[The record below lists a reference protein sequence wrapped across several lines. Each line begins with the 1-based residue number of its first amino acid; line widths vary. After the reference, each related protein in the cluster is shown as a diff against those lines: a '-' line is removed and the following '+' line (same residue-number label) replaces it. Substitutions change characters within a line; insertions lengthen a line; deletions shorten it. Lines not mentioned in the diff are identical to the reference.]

1 MRLAPSEGTGL
12 LRKVLVV
19 VGVVLA
25 IPLLVFL
32 VQGIAAESGEVVV
45 VRTQDSTGNP
55 HETRLWVVDDDGASW
70 LRAGTA
76 AAGWLAHIERQP
88 EIEVVRGDETLLV
101 RGVPEPSRRLRTNE
115 LMREKYGW
123 AYAYITFLFSRGDS
137 VPIRL
142 VPR

>member
-1 MRLAPSEGTGL
+1 MRRVLVA
-12 LRKVLVV
+12 LVV
-19 VGVVLA
+19 VFA
-25 IPLLVFL
+25 IPLLAFL
-32 VQGIAAESGEVVV
+32 VRGIAAESGEVVV
-45 VRTQDSTGNP
+45 VRTQDSAGNP
-55 HETRLWVVDDDGASW
+55 QETRLWVVDDEGASW

-76 AAGWLAHIERQP
+76 AAGWLARIEGQP

-101 RGVPEPSRRLRTNE
+101 RGVPDPSRRQRTNE

-123 AYAYITFLFSRGDS
+123 ADAYITFLFSPSDS